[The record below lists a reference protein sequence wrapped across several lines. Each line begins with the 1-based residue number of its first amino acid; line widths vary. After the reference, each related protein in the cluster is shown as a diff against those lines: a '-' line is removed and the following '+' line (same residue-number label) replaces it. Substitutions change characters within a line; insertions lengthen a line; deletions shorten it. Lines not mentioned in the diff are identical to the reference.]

1 MRGLFPNFA
10 LAALPSFKDNTGEEV
25 VMPIT
30 HLAGTVA
37 IHSLASFAIYQLEES
52 KLLMI
57 FIGIVAFAMLTQAI
71 VTVGLGIAAFKA
83 QRKLLGHLEEFK
95 AKALPLIDKSHAL
108 VVELG
113 PQVHKIAA
121 TVETITEHV
130 ERIAAVVHAK
140 TDEIAPTVT
149 AANLTVQDA
158 NLKARA
164 QVSRVDHM
172 VSSVLDATVRL
183 GVAIEQGIARPSR
196 EIAGVLSGF
205 RAGFDTLIRGARAF
219 GSGAKPKQPPFYPGK
234 SDFEI

>member
-1 MRGLFPNFA
+1 M
-10 LAALPSFKDNTGEEV
+10 AAKLRYHRFKTTTGEEV

-30 HLAGTVA
+30 HLAGMAAV
-37 IHSLASFAIYQLEES
+37 HSLASFAAYQLEDS
-52 KLLMI
+52 RLLMI
-57 FIGIVAFAMLTQAI
+57 FIGIVAVSMFLQAM

-130 ERIAAVVHAK
+130 ERIAAVVHEK
-140 TDEIAPTVT
+140 TDEIAPTIT
-149 AANLTVQDA
+149 AANLTVQDV

-205 RAGFDTLIRGARAF
+205 RAGFDTLLRGARTF
-219 GSGAKPKQPPFYPGK
+219 GSGAKQKQPPFYPGK
-234 SDFEI
+234 SDFES